1 MCIHSPCSLM
11 CFFKHTYVWFY
22 FSCILYLV
30 YAVASRFM
38 SQHTER
44 NRISTSAAFYAG
56 SERNCSFINTSR
68 AHLDRKWNFDSA
80 PRKSVKSCF
89 LLIQQVPSRIQFP
102 RDNCIDDIYR
112 WADGHGPGCWISTA
126 ATSLHPSSPSVTPR
140 APEPTPRSWKIA
152 WAGCHFNFGQTR
164 GCALTEFTAPC
175 LRAAAYVGPHHWS
188 LSLQGRNE
196 DGVRWKF
203 TGLKKRRL

>member
-56 SERNCSFINTSR
+56 SERNCPFINTSR
-68 AHLDRKWNFDSA
+68 AHLDRKCNFDSA

-89 LLIQQVPSRIQFP
+89 LLIQQVLSRIQFP

-126 ATSLHPSSPSVTPR
+126 ATSLHPSSPSVTPPSPR
-140 APEPTPRSWKIA
+140 AYPEE
-152 WAGCHFNFGQTR
+152 
-164 GCALTEFTAPC
+164 LEDC
-175 LRAAAYVGPHHWS
+175 LSG
-188 LSLQGRNE
+188 LSLQFWPDKRMCTYWIYSSVPSGRCICWPSSLIL
-196 DGVRWKF
+196 VF
-203 TGLKKRRL
+203 TRSKWGWRTMRIHGIKKRRL